1 MNEQFPGLGQYVY
14 FNTLFETNPPFG
26 AKAASYVTFNGVTN
40 SDPIND
46 ENHDFILAINTATNM
61 LRKIA
66 ISEAAKEQAAI
77 QNFIN
82 LIDKKLSDKSLPDKI
97 KSTLP
102 ELKQKITSTDIKA
115 ANSAELKLIQQISIM
130 KNGLENY
137 ERRLAEINEVNM
149 SDTKNI
155 DNDKVKERYEYRIQ
169 GDIENYLK
177 HLGNRQH
184 KSDARERDLRLHDFL
199 SSLISKKLPNFQAD
213 LKLSIETALYA
224 DFSLWIENNTDTT
237 YPQINPNDL
246 LNYLEKY
253 LNPYDDKQLRGRTR
267 LLNMIEQ
274 NNKELTYVANEMSK
288 GLGSKYIDK
297 DTYKE
302 LKVTYDKIKD
312 TDQKKV
318 QINNLTYTKRQIK
331 DMISTYERNINTDLD
346 KRFTFQFN
354 SKLGSSHGNF
364 YETLLAAL
372 TNAINVK
379 ANAGADLIIPL
390 GTAVL
395 SKSPTKQDNELIKL
409 AHNIENIISKDFNE
423 NKDMDLKNFQ
433 ALIEDQRT
441 MSKNIKEQI
450 NETQKSLNSNGLND
464 FQDFFITHDSLKLYQ
479 STESGTQKVKGFHGR
494 SMNILSALSKLYASP
509 ELSAA
514 MINSDMLITYLINI
528 DSETVTYG
536 ANKQPLE
543 TYLSLFAGMLMFDDI
558 VSMVEDISV
567 NMDIPSYANVKQ
579 LHVYN
584 LGGTYFPLSVILNN
598 IISQVENVS
607 INLAFDPSNTAVAKI
622 SGPSLS
628 SPKKDDPTTWSTI
641 ASSTIS
647 GTKIQIHFL
656 TGFLNYISQLFNAF
670 NSQA

>member
-14 FNTLFETNPPFG
+14 FNTLFKTNPPFG

-40 SDPIND
+40 FDLIND
-46 ENHDFILAINTATNM
+46 ENHDFILAINTATSI
-61 LRKIA
+61 LKRIA

-77 QNFIN
+77 RNFIN

-97 KSTLP
+97 KSTLS
-102 ELKQKITSTDIKA
+102 ELKQKITSINVEA
-115 ANSAELKLIQQISIM
+115 ANATELKLIQQISIM

-137 ERRLAEINEVNM
+137 KRRLTEINEVNL
-149 SDTKNI
+149 SDTKTATTYN
-155 DNDKVKERYEYRIQ
+155 RYEYRIQ
-169 GDIENYLK
+169 GDIEDYLK
-177 HLGNRQH
+177 HLGNRQRE
-184 KSDARERDLRLHDFL
+184 SNARERDLRLHDFL
-199 SSLISKKLPNFQAD
+199 SNLISKKLPDFPAD

-302 LKVTYDKIKD
+302 LKVAYDKIKD

-409 AHNIENIISKDFNE
+409 AHNIESIISNDFNK
-423 NKDMDLKNFQ
+423 NKDVDLKNFQ

-450 NETQKSLNSNGLND
+450 NETQKSLNSGLDD
-464 FQDFFITHDSLKLYQ
+464 FQDFFITHDSLKLYK
-479 STESGTQKVKGFHGR
+479 STEAGTQKVKGFHGR

-528 DSETVTYG
+528 DPSTVTYG

-579 LHVYN
+579 LHIYN

-598 IISQVENVS
+598 IISQVESVS

-628 SPKKDDPTTWSTI
+628 PPNKEDPTAWGTI

-647 GTKIQIHFL
+647 GTTIQIHFL
-656 TGFLNYISQLFNAF
+656 TGFLNYISQLSNAF